1 MAKLK
6 LEKITS
12 EKFIPWEKSLFI
24 LYKNPENR
32 GKFVGLEVTKDWKY
46 RKLVVKGNSFDTVYN
61 RMIKKGYKE
70 PYFLVTFI
78 QPDATAKDA
87 TCI

>member
-12 EKFIPWEKSLFI
+12 EKFIPWENTFSE

-32 GKFVGLEVTKDWKY
+32 GKFVGLEVTKDWKS

-61 RMIKKGYKE
+61 RMIKRGYE
-70 PYFLVTFI
+70 QPYFLVTFI
-78 QPDATAKDA
+78 QPDATAQDA

>member
-1 MAKLK
+1 MAQPN
-6 LEKITS
+6 LEKISS
-12 EKFIPWEKSLFI
+12 EKFILWEKSLFI

-46 RKLVVKGNSFDTVYN
+46 HKFVVKGNSAQVVYN
-61 RMIKKGYKE
+61 KMIKKGYKE

-78 QPDATAKDA
+78 QPDATAQDA